1 MNTLLWPALKY
12 RLQNQ
17 LQTTFLT
24 PFLHWKLTKHDFHHC
39 LYCSNNLNLCN
50 IHHLLEQCDM
60 KLVTCRPTFLFYKWN
75 DLLESFSLNLVII
88 NGAEE
93 FSKVYIISLICA
105 FSRQLRSYICFWKY
119 IDRPLKVK
127 KLMRHDLLK
136 TALHSIFKRKICIQ
150 KQHLFKSSFL
160 FCCVNY

>member
-1 MNTLLWPALKY
+1 MKVCTGLMRKLRDQLLGNVEENEVHSQWKFPVSQVNTLLWPALKY

-105 FSRQLRSYICFWKY
+105 FSRQLRSY
-119 IDRPLKVK
+119 
-127 KLMRHDLLK
+127 MLLK
-136 TALHSIFKRKICIQ
+136 IHWQT
-150 KQHLFKSSFL
+150 FKS
-160 FCCVNY
+160 